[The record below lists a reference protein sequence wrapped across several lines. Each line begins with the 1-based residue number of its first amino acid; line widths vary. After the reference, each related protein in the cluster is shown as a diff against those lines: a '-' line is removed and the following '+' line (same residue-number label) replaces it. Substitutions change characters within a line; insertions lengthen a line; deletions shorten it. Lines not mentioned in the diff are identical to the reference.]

1 VSTCPPVKHQSQME
15 GFLPRSHS
23 LTISIGVGKAYHLP
37 CLLTACGLR
46 RWLPC
51 QRTPTDQ
58 CRPGVDRGP
67 LRRAPEATAMLFPW
81 VIMPPS
87 PINKTV
93 IKERG
98 NDNPLVKLNKYVGV
112 TTERFVN
119 SRLTQKLISGKKKIN

>member
-1 VSTCPPVKHQSQME
+1 
-15 GFLPRSHS
+15 
-23 LTISIGVGKAYHLP
+23 
-37 CLLTACGLR
+37 
-46 RWLPC
+46 
-51 QRTPTDQ
+51 
-58 CRPGVDRGP
+58 
-67 LRRAPEATAMLFPW
+67 MLFPW

-119 SRLTQKLISGKKKIN
+119 SRLTQKLISGKKKN